1 MNKITNYILLFFLFF
16 LSSCAYEPIL
26 NNKNY
31 QFSINLHKINGDQKI
46 NSIIINKFNNL
57 KGNEKIYDLT
67 LTSNKEKSII
77 SKDTKGDPSVFQ
89 LLINVSYSVKKDGK
103 TIIEKEIN
111 RKTTY
116 NNITDKFELE
126 NYEKN
131 IVNNLSNNISDIII
145 TSISENMNDN

>member
-1 MNKITNYILLFFLFF
+1 MNKIINYTLLFFLLL

-31 QFSINLHKINGDQKI
+31 GFSINVDKINGDQKI
-46 NSIIINKFNNL
+46 NSIIIKNFNNL
-57 KGNEKIYDLT
+57 KEKEKIYDLT
-67 LTSNKEKSII
+67 ISSTKEKNII
-77 SKDTKGDPSVFQ
+77 SKDSKGDSSIFE
-89 LLINVSYSVKKDGK
+89 LIINVNYRVEKHGK
-103 TIIEKEIN
+103 TLIVNKIN

-131 IVNNLSNNISDIII
+131 IINQLSKYVSDKIIN
-145 TSISENMNDN
+145 SISEIHE

>member
-1 MNKITNYILLFFLFF
+1 MNKIINYTLLFLLL

-31 QFSINLHKINGDQKI
+31 EFSINIDKRNGDQKI
-46 NSIIINKFNNL
+46 NSIIIENFYNL
-57 KGNEKIYDLT
+57 KGKEKKYDLT
-67 LTSNKEKSII
+67 ISSTKEKNII
-77 SKDTKGDPSVFQ
+77 SKDSKGDPSIFE
-89 LLINVSYSVKKDGK
+89 LIINVNYSVKKNGK
-103 TIIEKEIN
+103 TLIVNTIN

-131 IVNNLSNNISDIII
+131 IINHLSRSISDKIIN
-145 TSISENMNDN
+145 SISEIHE